1 MTGKFTGRLKGVRLA
16 LAGGL
21 AVVLVA
27 SILTVGSETAAF
39 ASSPSVSEA
48 ATFPVDNE
56 VAGLSSLTINP
67 QHVGDIVILLTQIHS
82 PSITVFGV
90 SSPKTGTWHLADRYV
105 DTTNGVIT
113 EEVWWAIATSTGSTT
128 VTATYSADVSTF
140 YPELVADSFTTSSG
154 ATWSALVGSNVGAAG
169 TSTTTITFPSLTS
182 NADPNQLYWGY
193 AEDTKSINPPSPTS
207 GFTYSLT
214 SFEQN
219 LLVSDLALS
228 PSISNTPPPAGTV
241 SDIGNYTSIG
251 VIFDATPTVTF
262 NGNGG
267 TGSMSPEAATTA
279 TALTTNTFTKAG
291 YTFAGW
297 DTSAAGATVV
307 YTNGVNYPF
316 TSGATLYA
324 VWNAIPNS
332 TVTFNA
338 NGGAGSMST
347 ESHNVATALTTNTF
361 TKAGY
366 TFAGWDTS
374 VAGTTVVYT
383 NGASYPFTSGATLYA
398 VWNAIPNSTVTFN
411 ANGGAG
417 SMSTESHNVATAL
430 TTNTFTKAG
439 YTFAGW
445 DTSVAGT
452 TVVYTDGASYPF
464 TSGATL
470 YAVWTVPVTTTTPTP
485 TPTTYT
491 VTFNGNGSTGGS
503 MATETNS
510 AATALTSNAFTRTGY
525 TFAGWDT
532 SVAGTTV
539 VYTNGA
545 SYPFTASTTLYAQWT
560 AVTTYT
566 VTFNGNGSTGGSMA
580 TETNSEATALTSNAF
595 TRTGYTFSRWNTL
608 ANGTGT
614 SYAYGA
620 SYPFTASTTLYA
632 QWTAV
637 APHASSIGGSAV
649 DGGSRVLAIIGTGFV
664 GKIRVITN
672 GLGATV
678 HVLHASATRILL
690 WVHVNKTSRPG
701 RHTFTIITVSG
712 QKCTISYLTK

>member
-1 MTGKFTGRLKGVRLA
+1 
-16 LAGGL
+16 
-21 AVVLVA
+21 
-27 SILTVGSETAAF
+27 
-39 ASSPSVSEA
+39 
-48 ATFPVDNE
+48 
-56 VAGLSSLTINP
+56 
-67 QHVGDIVILLTQIHS
+67 
-82 PSITVFGV
+82 
-90 SSPKTGTWHLADRYV
+90 
-105 DTTNGVIT
+105 
-113 EEVWWAIATSTGSTT
+113 
-128 VTATYSADVSTF
+128 
-140 YPELVADSFTTSSG
+140 
-154 ATWSALVGSNVGAAG
+154 
-169 TSTTTITFPSLTS
+169 
-182 NADPNQLYWGY
+182 
-193 AEDTKSINPPSPTS
+193 
-207 GFTYSLT
+207 
-214 SFEQN
+214 
-219 LLVSDLALS
+219 
-228 PSISNTPPPAGTV
+228 
-241 SDIGNYTSIG
+241 
-251 VIFDATPTVTF
+251 
-262 NGNGG
+262 
-267 TGSMSPEAATTA
+267 
-279 TALTTNTFTKAG
+279 LTTNTFTKAG

-361 TKAGY
+361 TKA
-366 TFAGWDTS
+366 
-374 VAGTTVVYT
+374 
-383 NGASYPFTSGATLYA
+383 
-398 VWNAIPNSTVTFN
+398 
-411 ANGGAG
+411 
-417 SMSTESHNVATAL
+417 
-430 TTNTFTKAG
+430 
-439 YTFAGW
+439 
-445 DTSVAGT
+445 
-452 TVVYTDGASYPF
+452 
-464 TSGATL
+464 
-470 YAVWTVPVTTTTPTP
+470 
-485 TPTTYT
+485 
-491 VTFNGNGSTGGS
+491 
-503 MATETNS
+503 
-510 AATALTSNAFTRTGY
+510 GY

>member
-383 NGASYPFTSGATLYA
+383 
-398 VWNAIPNSTVTFN
+398 
-411 ANGGAG
+411 
-417 SMSTESHNVATAL
+417 
-430 TTNTFTKAG
+430 
-439 YTFAGW
+439 
-445 DTSVAGT
+445 
-452 TVVYTDGASYPF
+452 DGASYPF